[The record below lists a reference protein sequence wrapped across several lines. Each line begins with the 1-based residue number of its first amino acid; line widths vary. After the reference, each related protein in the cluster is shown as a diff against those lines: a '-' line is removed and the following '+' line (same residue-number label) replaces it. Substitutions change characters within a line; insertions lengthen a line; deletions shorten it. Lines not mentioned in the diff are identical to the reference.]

1 MSPRAKGVACG
12 IAAAVSY
19 GMIPLFTLPLYSAGI
34 GANSVL
40 FYRYA
45 IAVIISFILHKIIR
59 KNSLKINLR
68 EGLCLFGMGLLFS
81 MSSLTLFMSFKHIDA
96 GLACTMLF
104 VYPVMTALIMAVFF
118 KERLNK
124 SAIAAIAMATV
135 GIFLLYNGGDNVRMN
150 VKGAALVIASALSYA
165 VYMVAIRQSRTLK
178 TMDGAKLSFYV
189 MLFGLAVFAA
199 NLSGTGLQKISRP
212 SLWLYPMALAL
223 LPTILS
229 LETLTVSIKLIGPS
243 STAVLGA
250 LEPLTAI
257 FIGIL
262 VFGEHI
268 TARIAIG
275 IILVLSGVMLI
286 AARRGKH

>member
-1 MSPRAKGVACG
+1 MSPRSKGVACG

-124 SAIAAIAMATV
+124 SAISAIAMATI
-135 GIFLLYNGGDNVRMN
+135 GIFLLYNGGDNARMN
-150 VKGAALVIASALSYA
+150 VKGAALVIASALSY
-165 VYMVAIRQSRTLK
+165 
-178 TMDGAKLSFYV
+178 V

-199 NLSGTGLQKISRP
+199 NLSCTGLQKISRP
-212 SLWLYPMALAL
+212 VLWLYPMALAL

-286 AARRGKH
+286 AVKRGN